1 MYILATL
8 DMTCL
13 IFLIF
18 LELTA
23 GYIIALALTHGHGT
37 APSLYQ

>member
-8 DMTCL
+8 DMTC
-13 IFLIF
+13 LIF

>member
-1 MYILATL
+1 MSN
-8 DMTCL
+8 
-13 IFLIF
+13 F

-23 GYIIALALTHGHGT
+23 DYIIALALTHGHGT